1 MELKDGSLI
10 LRGERTIEHEEK
22 KKNYHRIE
30 RAYGSFERSF
40 IIPEGVKEKDIHAR
54 YKDGVLELTM
64 PVPESKNNGN
74 RSKSRLSETS
84 TAVRDT

>member
-1 MELKDGSLI
+1 MELKDGSLT

-30 RAYGSFERSF
+30 RAHGSFERSF
-40 IIPEGVKEKDIHAR
+40 IIPGGVKEKDIHAR

-64 PVPESKNNGN
+64 PVLESKNN
-74 RSKSRLSETS
+74 RAIEVK
-84 TAVRDT
+84 VD